1 MSDAVRIDSSISFH
15 LSKLSNT
22 KVSILYDISLARDWK
37 RKSWLI
43 TPGSERLKPLH
54 FITRRGWYNL
64 CGGSVA
70 RWRHTFHAYH
80 ILLLRQPVLLSLCW
94 LCCFLF
100 FRNLIPV
107 TQLYVSVD
115 ASSKESLKKIDRP
128 LFKDYW
134 PRFLDSLKALSDKV
148 NRPLSRIGQFL

>member
-1 MSDAVRIDSSISFH
+1 MQWELIVQSAFIWASYQIPRSPYCMIYLWRETERENHGWSLLEVKDLNH
-15 LSKLSNT
+15 
-22 KVSILYDISLARDWK
+22 YISLEEEDDTICVEEAWHVDVTL
-37 RKSWLI
+37 SM
-43 TPGSERLKPLH
+43 P
-54 FITRRGWYNL
+54 
-64 CGGSVA
+64 
-70 RWRHTFHAYH
+70 AYH

-148 NRPLSRIGQFL
+148 NRPLSRIGQLL